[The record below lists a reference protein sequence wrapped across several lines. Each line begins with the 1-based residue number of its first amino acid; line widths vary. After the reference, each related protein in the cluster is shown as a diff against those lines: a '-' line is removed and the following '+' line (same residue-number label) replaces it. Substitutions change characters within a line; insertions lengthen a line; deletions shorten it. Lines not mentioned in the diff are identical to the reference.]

1 MTKEQKDTSDVV
13 VQAGCPSTPDE
24 RTSSGSDV
32 APGLRN
38 YGPTAAK
45 IADKAFAKAKVLSGW
60 RKWVA
65 IVIGTLA
72 AGAAA
77 WLMAGCTGS
86 YSQRAD
92 GSVDARWV
100 IVLPVEGGE
109 K

>member
-1 MTKEQKDTSDVV
+1 MKQDAKEKIL
-13 VQAGCPSTPDE
+13 A
-24 RTSSGSDV
+24 V
-32 APGLRN
+32 AKKVAVG
-38 YGPTAAK
+38 AF
-45 IADKAFAKAKVLSGW
+45 DKAKLLSGW

-77 WLMAGCTGS
+77 WLAAGCTGS

-100 IVLPVEGGE
+100 IVLPVE

>member
-1 MTKEQKDTSDVV
+1 MNEEQKNKINT
-13 VQAGCPSTPDE
+13 
-24 RTSSGSDV
+24 V
-32 APGLRN
+32 AKKVAEG
-38 YGPTAAK
+38 
-45 IADKAFAKAKVLSGW
+45 AFAKAKLLSGW
-60 RKWVA
+60 KKWVA
-65 IVIGTLA
+65 IAVGVLA

-77 WLMAGCTGS
+77 WLAAGCTGS

>member
-1 MTKEQKDTSDVV
+1 MNSENKNKLQAAAQK
-13 VQAGCPSTPDE
+13 
-24 RTSSGSDV
+24 V
-32 APGLRN
+32 AVGAL
-38 YGPTAAK
+38 
-45 IADKAFAKAKVLSGW
+45 AKAKLLSGW

-77 WLMAGCTGS
+77 WLMVGCTGS
-86 YSQRAD
+86 YSQHAD

-100 IVLPVEGGE
+100 IVLPVE

>member
-1 MTKEQKDTSDVV
+1 MKQDVKGKMLAV
-13 VQAGCPSTPDE
+13 AKKVAAG
-24 RTSSGSDV
+24 
-32 APGLRN
+32 
-38 YGPTAAK
+38 
-45 IADKAFAKAKVLSGW
+45 AFGKAKLLSGW

-77 WLMAGCTGS
+77 WLASGCTGS

-100 IVLPVEGGE
+100 IVLPVE

>member
-1 MTKEQKDTSDVV
+1 MEQEKKDKL
-13 VQAGCPSTPDE
+13 QAAAGK
-24 RTSSGSDV
+24 V
-32 APGLRN
+32 ADG
-38 YGPTAAK
+38 
-45 IADKAFAKAKVLSGW
+45 AFAKAKLLTGW

-65 IVIGTLA
+65 IAVGVLA

-77 WLMAGCTGS
+77 WLAAGCTGS

>member
-1 MTKEQKDTSDVV
+1 MNEEKKEQL
-13 VQAGCPSTPDE
+13 QA
-24 RTSSGSDV
+24 V
-32 APGLRN
+32 AEKVAVG
-38 YGPTAAK
+38 
-45 IADKAFAKAKVLSGW
+45 AFAKAKLLSGW
-60 RKWVA
+60 RRWLA
-65 IVIGTLA
+65 FAIGTLA

-77 WLMAGCTGS
+77 WLMSGCTGS